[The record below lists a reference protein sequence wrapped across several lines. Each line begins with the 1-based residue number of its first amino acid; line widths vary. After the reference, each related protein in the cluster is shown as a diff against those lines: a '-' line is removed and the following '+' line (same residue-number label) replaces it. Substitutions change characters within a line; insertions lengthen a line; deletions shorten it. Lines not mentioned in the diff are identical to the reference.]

1 MMYMIGK
8 FEKNGSGSM
17 QGMCSKNW
25 NSRQRAPVLVTYL
38 ERFSPADA
46 PSRVEENYFAR
57 KPKRT
62 SGQSMDG
69 ENYILSRIRNKKR
82 TKDQLRVEREKKS
95 RKVIQY
101 I

>member
-62 SGQSMDG
+62 SANTLRSVIKM
-69 ENYILSRIRNKKR
+69 NKAVYTAISVACGWAGAVMSLCKP
-82 TKDQLRVEREKKS
+82 
-95 RKVIQY
+95 
-101 I
+101 